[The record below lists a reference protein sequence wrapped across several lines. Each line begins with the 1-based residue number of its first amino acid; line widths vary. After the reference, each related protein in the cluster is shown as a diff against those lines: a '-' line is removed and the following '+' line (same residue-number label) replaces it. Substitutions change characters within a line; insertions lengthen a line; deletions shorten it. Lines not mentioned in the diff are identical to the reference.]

1 MLGQCWVQLASS
13 WLQDGS
19 ADKNV
24 ITTHF
29 SKDLLEGCGLFYW
42 KPLDRRITAC
52 PFKCHSFT
60 LLMNPLRGTTSAI
73 DVWIKRL

>member
-19 ADKNV
+19 TDKNV

-29 SKDLLEGCGLFYW
+29 SKDLLEGCGLFYQ
-42 KPLDRRITAC
+42 KLLDHAVTAC
-52 PFKCHSFT
+52 PFKCHSFSSADEPT
-60 LLMNPLRGTTSAI
+60 LGVQL
-73 DVWIKRL
+73 